1 MKSKLIFFIIILPF
15 TLSFFSCA
23 SHITK
28 KKEKAAAFRNLGEA
42 YLAEGKPTPALK
54 ILLKSEKIYSKD
66 PFLHNNLGQA
76 YLTKGSF
83 DLAIKHFTRAIELNP
98 NYIPAKNN
106 LGIAYLAKGDWDTS
120 IKHFK
125 EAADNILYATPTFPL
140 CNIGWAYFNKKEYN
154 LAEKYYRK
162 VLALEPDFTK
172 ALWGLG
178 RTYLKLNRASDAI
191 YYFDKVIALS
201 PASPLL
207 YLDLANACELAGDTD
222 RALITYK
229 NLVQTSPGS
238 PAAQIAKQ
246 KLVTLDPL

>member
-1 MKSKLIFFIIILPF
+1 MKSKLIFFIIIFPF

-23 SHITK
+23 SHIAK
-28 KKEKAAAFRNLGEA
+28 KKEKAATLRNLGEA
-42 YLAEGKPTPALK
+42 CLAEGKPTLALK
-54 ILLKSEKIYSKD
+54 TLLRSEKIYSKD

-76 YLTKGSF
+76 YLAKGSF

-98 NYIPAKNN
+98 DYIPAKNN

-125 EAADNILYATPTFPL
+125 EAADNILYATPAFPL

-154 LAEKYYRK
+154 MAEKYYRK
-162 VLALEPDFTK
+162 VLAFEPDFTK

-178 RTYLKLNRASDAI
+178 RTYVELNRASDAI
-191 YYFDKVIALS
+191 YYFDKAIALS

-229 NLVQTSPGS
+229 KVIQINPVS
-238 PAAQIAKQ
+238 PAAQIAKT
-246 KLVTLDPL
+246 KIESILE

>member
-15 TLSFFSCA
+15 ALSSYSCT
-23 SHITK
+23 SHLK
-28 KKEKAAAFRNLGEA
+28 KKEKGIALRNLGEA
-42 YLAEGKPTPALK
+42 YLTEGNPTAALK
-54 ILLKSEKIYSKD
+54 ALLESEKNYSKD

-76 YLTKGSF
+76 YLAKGSV
-83 DLAIKHFTRAIELNP
+83 DLAIKHFTRAIKLNP
-98 NYIPAKNN
+98 DYIPAKNN

-125 EAADNILYATPTFPL
+125 EASDNILYATPAFPL

-162 VLALEPDFTK
+162 VLALKPDFTK

-191 YYFDKVIALS
+191 HCFEKAIALS
-201 PASPLL
+201 PVSPLL

-222 RALITYK
+222 RAVITYK
-229 NLVQTSPGS
+229 KVIQINPVSS
-238 PAAQIAKQ
+238 AAQIAKQ
-246 KLVTLDPL
+246 NLKTLN